1 MDKFD
6 STLFDN
12 IKENI
17 NKNSLKIYGDTESQ
31 TYDVSYNITN
41 IPIDNKNVSCN
52 SGFSKFKNTIESGLL
67 PPMVKWISLK
77 KDVIVFEK
85 RPEIKKISIIPET
98 KSIVEEMNQEAIDLK
113 SFFVELFIPW
123 QVYVVILNEN
133 KTPAVV
139 GAFLRP
145 KQLTNLLDSLY
156 CFPLPNIYTDGRI
169 CTPVVSSI
177 AEIESQNIGQVVQ
190 NAYQMFWSSSF
201 NYDLVVSCSRA
212 AKNDFIKND
221 FTVSSN
227 YTLHS
232 EITCFLKKWQQKVC
246 SIDDIKWIPVSEDD
260 LSTTI
265 DYNNENDYSLLSVIN
280 RFYNNYIGFTNS
292 SFTFV
297 NNLYN
302 NFATS

>member
-1 MDKFD
+1 MMDKFD
-6 STLFDN
+6 NTLFDN

-17 NKNSLKIYGDTESQ
+17 KRSSLKIYGDTKSQ

-41 IPIDNKNVSCN
+41 IPIDNKDVPCN
-52 SGFSKFKNTIESGLL
+52 SGLSKFKTTIESGLL
-67 PPMVKWISLK
+67 PPMVKWVSLK

-98 KSIVEEMNQEAIDLK
+98 KSIVEEMTQEAIDFK
-113 SFFVELFIPW
+113 SFVVELFIPW

-145 KQLTNLLDSLY
+145 TPLKSLLEPVY
-156 CFPLPNIYTDGRI
+156 CFPLPNIYADGRI

-201 NYDLVVSCSRA
+201 NYDLIVSCSRA
-212 AKNDFIKND
+212 AKNGFIENG
-221 FTVSSN
+221 FNPSLYHGSS
-227 YTLHS
+227 S
-232 EITCFLKKWQQKVC
+232 ETNAFLKAWQDNII
-246 SIDDIKWIPVSEDD
+246 SIGDINWIPVSEDD
-260 LSTTI
+260 LSQQI
-265 DYNNENDYSLLSVIN
+265 DCGESSYNLLAVIN
-280 RFYNNYIGFTNS
+280 RFYNNYIGFNS
-292 SFTFV
+292 NSFAFV

>member
-41 IPIDNKNVSCN
+41 IPIDNKDVSCN
-52 SGFSKFKNTIESGLL
+52 SGFSKFKKTIESGLL

-98 KSIVEEMNQEAIDLK
+98 KSIVEEMNQEVIDSK

-133 KTPAVV
+133 KIPAVV

-145 KQLTNLLDSLY
+145 AQLTNLLDCLY
-156 CFPLPNIYTDGRI
+156 CFPLPNIYADGRI

-212 AKNDFIKND
+212 GRNDFIKND
-221 FTVSSN
+221 STSFSH
-227 YTLHS
+227 YTFHS
-232 EITCFLKKWQQKVC
+232 EVTCFLKKWQQKVC
-246 SIDDIKWIPVSEDD
+246 SINDINWIPVSEDD
-260 LSTTI
+260 LSNTI
-265 DYNNENDYSLLSVIN
+265 DHNNDNDYSLLSVIN